1 MANIY
6 YKIESCFD
14 GNGEYIPPVE
24 VSAAELTPDDHE
36 ALFRFLRSD
45 LSLIDESMNDF
56 LGALNLETLEIN
68 KANIKKNRQKVYDA
82 LASVHPYYRFGG
94 SAAYE
99 TNRAVR
105 LGLNILLY
113 NGGYG
118 RAALLTKERYFEIL
132 VALSSDDAKFWNDTD
147 FFDSLYEEYKDFNPT
162 DVDYFE
168 DRPNYTFPA
177 LQKAK
182 DTLRQMMFWIFDFSV
197 AELSHLTVYQ
207 RAHLYDNI
215 FYGQYLPVLELK
227 KTYSFAPEDGRQSMG
242 ILDFADEDDALAVFQ
257 LHNNSGAFGV
267 ENDTPFPDIM
277 KTLIDSVTKTA
288 STPVRELCEIDELE
302 QLLIL
307 EVMGMLDQNIIVKR
321 CRYCENYFLAEN
333 MKNEYCTGTAKGEKR
348 PCSEIGS
355 ARTYQNRVKNDEVKV
370 LFQRAYKT
378 HFARIKKGKMTQS
391 DFYAW
396 SIEARQKM
404 DDVREGKLGMD
415 EYEAWLKV

>member
-1 MANIY
+1 MANVY
-6 YKIESCFD
+6 YKIESCAD
-14 GNGEYIPPVE
+14 SDGEYNQPVE
-24 VSAAELTPDDHE
+24 INAAELTPDTHE
-36 ALFRFLRSD
+36 ALFRFLRTD
-45 LSLIDESMNDF
+45 LSVLDNALTDF
-56 LGALNLETLEIN
+56 LCEVNPETLEIEE
-68 KANIKKNRQKVYDA
+68 KGVKKKRQTVYEA
-82 LASVHPYYRFGG
+82 LESIHPYYRFGG

-99 TNRAVR
+99 ANRAVR

-113 NGGYG
+113 NNGHGKK
-118 RAALLTKERYFEIL
+118 ALLQKEKYLELI

-147 FFDSLYEEYKDFNPT
+147 YIDRMYENYKAFSPADA
-162 DVDYFE
+162 YHFE
-168 DRPNYTFPA
+168 NKPGYTFPV
-177 LQKAK
+177 LQKTQ

-197 AELSHLTVYQ
+197 VELSHLTVYQ
-207 RAHLYDNI
+207 RANLYDNI
-215 FYGQYLPVLELK
+215 FYGKYLPVLELK

-242 ILDFADEDDALAVFQ
+242 VLDFADEDEAITVFQ
-257 LHNNSGAFGV
+257 LHNNSRSFDI
-267 ENDTPFPDIM
+267 ENNTPFPDIIN
-277 KTLIDSVTKTA
+277 TLIDGVTKTT
-288 STPVRELCEIDELE
+288 STPVRELCEINELE

-307 EVMGMLDQNIIVKR
+307 EAMEMLDQNIIVKR
-321 CRYCENYFLAEN
+321 CRLCGNYFIAEN
-333 MKNEYCTGTAKGEKR
+333 MKNEYCQSYAQGEKR

-404 DDVREGKLGMD
+404 VEVREGKLGMD